1 MSYRAR
7 FFALAALPATGASGS
22 LPVGATAMS
31 AGGAVSSADAD
42 PLADTAGTA
51 GTAGAPSDGTAG
63 IAGTAGTVAETP
75 PETPP
80 DTPTVCTASAGPAS
94 SSVEAAAARMMRLV
108 IINTF
113 SFIQGLRRAQG
124 EWRAASSR

>member
-7 FFALAALPATGASGS
+7 FFALAVLPAAGASGS
-22 LPVGATAMS
+22 LPVGVTAIS

-51 GTAGAPSDGTAG
+51 GTAGTPSDGAAG

-75 PETPP
+75 P
-80 DTPTVCTASAGPAS
+80 DAPTVCAASAGPAS

-108 IINTF
+108 IKNTF
-113 SFIQGLRRAQG
+113 SFIQGLRRAKG
-124 EWRAASSR
+124 EWRAASSN